1 VALARVPV
9 GALAARPRV
18 DRDADLL
25 PDPLRDAAEEL
36 LLAAPLGGELDFDD
50 CERGRA

>member
-1 VALARVPV
+1 MARDPV
-9 GALAARPRV
+9 GAFAARPPV

-25 PDPLRDAAEEL
+25 ADPLREAAEEL
-36 LLAAPLGGELDFDD
+36 LLAAPLGRELDFDD